1 MSTSAPETLS
11 AAPLIIDTDIGDD
24 PDDTVA
30 LVIAART
37 EPALALVVTSDER
50 DGMRA
55 RFARQLLDR
64 LDRPD
69 VAVVAGRQIA
79 PTGAGVCVRDLID
92 PQVVRQSTAV
102 VDAVAAVIDQTTGP
116 VRWVGLGFLSNL
128 AALCEHRA
136 DVAERL
142 VVTQMGG
149 ALARDPS
156 SPEFNFGGDPRA
168 TRTVMATLTRP
179 SLVIADLTYQPPMQV
194 QPDSHLFA
202 GLAAAASGTW
212 PYLVREQFRAWF
224 AIPKLSFLHDPL
236 ALSVALGQGFVIFSR
251 ARISLDE
258 VGRMSLDANG
268 REIWVSDTVDYEPFR
283 AWLSEGLAQ
292 PAVDLGACEPI
303 PGQ

>member
-1 MSTSAPETLS
+1 MSTSASETLS

-69 VAVVAGRQIA
+69 VAVVAGEQIA
-79 PTGAGVCVRDLID
+79 PTGSGLCVRDLID
-92 PQVVRQSTAV
+92 SHVVRQPTAV
-102 VDAVAAVIDQTTGP
+102 ADAVSAVIDRTTGP

-128 AALCEHRA
+128 ASLCEHRA
-136 DVAERL
+136 DLAERL

-149 ALARDPS
+149 ALARDPGR
-156 SPEFNFGGDPRA
+156 PEFNFGGDPRA
-168 TRTVMATLTRP
+168 TRTVIAIHTRLT
-179 SLVIADLTYQPPMQV
+179 LVIADLTYQPPMQV
-194 QPDSHLFA
+194 QPESHLIA
-202 GLAAAASGTW
+202 GLAAAAPGTW
-212 PYLVREQFRAWF
+212 PYLVREQFRSWF

-236 ALSVALGQGFVIFSR
+236 ALSVALGQGFVTFDR

-258 VGRMSLDANG
+258 VGRMSLDPNG
-268 REIWVSDTVDYEPFR
+268 REIWVSGTVDYEPFR
-283 AWLSEGLAQ
+283 AWLSERLAQ
-292 PAVDLGACEPI
+292 PADALRACEPI
-303 PGQ
+303 PGR